1 MSPESFAVLIVA
13 SDPAVRHSIGD
24 SLKTTGFVL
33 EVARST
39 QEAVNLVSE
48 GPYDLALVDLNVADS
63 GAVDACRRLRAHSPG
78 IGIIVAR
85 NTGTPEDDDRVFEAG
100 ADDCIVAPFRFREL
114 VARMGVVLRRTP
126 RSCPVTPLIRAGS
139 LELDLERRIFR
150 RKGQDIHLSPREFDL
165 LAVLMTNADSALT
178 HERLARSA
186 WGSGANRSRAFL
198 RTYIKALR
206 HKLEDNPA
214 EPQYILTQ
222 PWVGYRFHNPDIPNL
237 VLPEKFSLS
246 GK

>member
-13 SDPAVRHSIGD
+13 SDPALRHSIRK
-24 SLKTTGFVL
+24 SLETTGFHL
-33 EVARST
+33 DEANST
-39 QEAVNLVSE
+39 QGALNLICAAS
-48 GPYDLALVDLNVADS
+48 YDLALVDLNVSDR
-63 GAVDACRRLRAHSPG
+63 GAVDACRRLRARSPG

-85 NTGTPEDDDRVFEAG
+85 NRGTPEDDDRVFEAG

-126 RSCPVTPLIRAGS
+126 RSGPVTNRLQAGT
-139 LELDLERRIFR
+139 LELDMERRIFR
-150 RKGQDIHLSPREFDL
+150 RQGQHIHLSPREFDL
-165 LAVLMTNADSALT
+165 LSVLMANAGSAIT

-206 HKLEDNPA
+206 QKLEDNPA
-214 EPQYILTQ
+214 QPQYILTQ
-222 PWVGYRFHNPDIPNL
+222 PWVGYRFHTPDI
-237 VLPEKFSLS
+237 
-246 GK
+246 

>member
-13 SDPAVRHSIGD
+13 SDPALRHSIRK
-24 SLKTTGFVL
+24 SLETTGFHL
-33 EVARST
+33 DQANST
-39 QEAVNLVSE
+39 REAINLICGGS
-48 GPYDLALVDLNVADS
+48 YDLVLMDLNVSDH
-63 GAVDACRRLRAHSPG
+63 GAVDACRRLRARSPG

-85 NTGTPEDDDRVFEAG
+85 NPGTPEDDDRVFDAG
-100 ADDCIVAPFRFREL
+100 AGDCIVAPLRFREL

-126 RSCPVTPLIRAGS
+126 RSGPVTTHLQAGA
-139 LELDLERRIFR
+139 LELDTERRIFR
-150 RKGQDIHLSPREFDL
+150 RHGRDIHLSPREFDL
-165 LAVLMTNADSALT
+165 LSVLMANAGSAIT

-186 WGSGANRSRAFL
+186 WGTGANRSRAFL

-206 HKLEDNPA
+206 QKLEDNPA
-214 EPQYILTQ
+214 RPQYILTQ
-222 PWVGYRFHNPDIPNL
+222 PWIGYRFHNPAIWKL